1 MMNFASMKFFL
12 VGLTLTAMLS
22 ACSDDETSDL
32 IPEPSISISALE
44 SEIGALNFSINVENA
59 EQCAY
64 VCMNANESLPT
75 TADEIFATGTS
86 IKLTDK
92 NKLSIRVPV
101 DKQITYAVIA
111 AAANQTGKTISNK
124 LQLTPLK
131 DEDPGTEDP
140 EPKPEQ
146 IDITFSTGELLYLPN
161 GMLLINLFET
171 DNTNVYQTQIKLE
184 GIENN
189 GA

>member
-124 LQLTPLK
+124 LHPAQRRRPR
-131 DEDPGTEDP
+131 DGRSRTETGANRYHFFNRR
-140 EPKPEQ
+140 
-146 IDITFSTGELLYLPN
+146 ITLS
-161 GMLLINLFET
+161 
-171 DNTNVYQTQIKLE
+171 
-184 GIENN
+184 
-189 GA
+189 A

>member
-1 MMNFASMKFFL
+1 MNFASMKFFL

-92 NKLSIRVPV
+92 NFRSEFPSTSRLHMPLS
-101 DKQITYAVIA
+101 
-111 AAANQTGKTISNK
+111 
-124 LQLTPLK
+124 LQLRTRRARQFP
-131 DEDPGTEDP
+131 TN
-140 EPKPEQ
+140 
-146 IDITFSTGELLYLPN
+146 YNLPRSKTKTQGRKIPN
-161 GMLLINLFET
+161 RNRSKSISLF
-171 DNTNVYQTQIKLE
+171 QQ
-184 GIENN
+184 ENYFICLT
-189 GA
+189 ACY

>member
-1 MMNFASMKFFL
+1 MNFASMKFFL

-75 TADEIFATGTS
+75 TADEIFATGSEFPSTS
-86 IKLTDK
+86 RLHMP
-92 NKLSIRVPV
+92 LS
-101 DKQITYAVIA
+101 
-111 AAANQTGKTISNK
+111 
-124 LQLTPLK
+124 LQLRTRRARQFP
-131 DEDPGTEDP
+131 TN
-140 EPKPEQ
+140 
-146 IDITFSTGELLYLPN
+146 YNLPRSKTKTQGRKIPN
-161 GMLLINLFET
+161 RNRSKSISLF
-171 DNTNVYQTQIKLE
+171 QQ
-184 GIENN
+184 ENYFICLT
-189 GA
+189 ACY

>member
-1 MMNFASMKFFL
+1 MQKSRKNAH
-12 VGLTLTAMLS
+12 
-22 ACSDDETSDL
+22 
-32 IPEPSISISALE
+32 
-44 SEIGALNFSINVENA
+44 LNFTIGT
-59 EQCAY
+59 
-64 VCMNANESLPT
+64 NEFC
-75 TADEIFATGTS
+75 DY
-86 IKLTDK
+86 
-92 NKLSIRVPV
+92 
-101 DKQITYAVIA
+101 TYAVIA

-171 DNTNVYQTQIKLE
+171 DNTSVYQTQIKLE

>member
-1 MMNFASMKFFL
+1 MNFASMKFFL

-146 IDITFSTGELLYLPN
+146 IDITFSYCVFT
-161 GMLLINLFET
+161 T
-171 DNTNVYQTQIKLE
+171 DYYSIFYR
-184 GIENN
+184 
-189 GA
+189 

>member
-111 AAANQTGKTISNK
+111 AAAN
-124 LQLTPLK
+124 
-131 DEDPGTEDP
+131 
-140 EPKPEQ
+140 
-146 IDITFSTGELLYLPN
+146 
-161 GMLLINLFET
+161 
-171 DNTNVYQTQIKLE
+171 
-184 GIENN
+184 
-189 GA
+189 

>member
-111 AAANQTGKTISNK
+111 AAANQTGKTPRSKTKTQGRKIPNRNRSKSISLFQQENYFIC
-124 LQLTPLK
+124 LTAC
-131 DEDPGTEDP
+131 
-140 EPKPEQ
+140 
-146 IDITFSTGELLYLPN
+146 Y
-161 GMLLINLFET
+161 
-171 DNTNVYQTQIKLE
+171 
-184 GIENN
+184 
-189 GA
+189 

>member
-1 MMNFASMKFFL
+1 MFSVKRPS
-12 VGLTLTAMLS
+12 V
-22 ACSDDETSDL
+22 SD
-32 IPEPSISISALE
+32 
-44 SEIGALNFSINVENA
+44 NV
-59 EQCAY
+59 
-64 VCMNANESLPT
+64 
-75 TADEIFATGTS
+75 
-86 IKLTDK
+86 
-92 NKLSIRVPV
+92 V
-101 DKQITYAVIA
+101 DKHVNACHFQAGGMFHFVLYAVGNALGDGGNVQTIPHFDMQCDD
-111 AAANQTGKTISNK
+111 QTGKTISNK

-171 DNTNVYQTQIKLE
+171 DNTSVYQTQIKLE

>member
-1 MMNFASMKFFL
+1 MNFASMKFFL

-111 AAANQTGKTISNK
+111 AAANQTGKTISKQITTYPAQKTKTQGRKIPNRNRSK
-124 LQLTPLK
+124 SISLFQQENYFICLTAC
-131 DEDPGTEDP
+131 
-140 EPKPEQ
+140 
-146 IDITFSTGELLYLPN
+146 Y
-161 GMLLINLFET
+161 
-171 DNTNVYQTQIKLE
+171 
-184 GIENN
+184 
-189 GA
+189 

>member
-1 MMNFASMKFFL
+1 MRLRLHERERIA
-12 VGLTLTAMLS
+12 
-22 ACSDDETSDL
+22 
-32 IPEPSISISALE
+32 
-44 SEIGALNFSINVENA
+44 
-59 EQCAY
+59 
-64 VCMNANESLPT
+64 PT

-111 AAANQTGKTISNK
+111 AAANQTGKTISTNYNLPRSK
-124 LQLTPLK
+124 TKTQGRK
-131 DEDPGTEDP
+131 IP

-171 DNTNVYQTQIKLE
+171 DNTSVYQTQIKLE

>member
-64 VCMNANESLPT
+64 VCMNANESLHYEGFFVAPL
-75 TADEIFATGTS
+75 GHK
-86 IKLTDK
+86 IK
-92 NKLSIRVPV
+92 
-101 DKQITYAVIA
+101 VIA
-111 AAANQTGKTISNK
+111 DYVGPMDGFTA
-124 LQLTPLK
+124 L
-131 DEDPGTEDP
+131 
-140 EPKPEQ
+140 
-146 IDITFSTGELLYLPN
+146 
-161 GMLLINLFET
+161 
-171 DNTNVYQTQIKLE
+171 
-184 GIENN
+184 
-189 GA
+189 

>member
-1 MMNFASMKFFL
+1 M
-12 VGLTLTAMLS
+12 G
-22 ACSDDETSDL
+22 
-32 IPEPSISISALE
+32 
-44 SEIGALNFSINVENA
+44 SEM
-59 EQCAY
+59 C
-64 VCMNANESLPT
+64 
-75 TADEIFATGTS
+75 
-86 IKLTDK
+86 
-92 NKLSIRVPV
+92 IR
-101 DKQITYAVIA
+101 DSA

-171 DNTNVYQTQIKLE
+171 DNTSVYQTQIKLE

>member
-111 AAANQTGKTISNK
+111 AACEPDGQDNFQQITTYPAQRRRPRDGRSRTETGANRYHFFNRR
-124 LQLTPLK
+124 
-131 DEDPGTEDP
+131 
-140 EPKPEQ
+140 
-146 IDITFSTGELLYLPN
+146 ITLS
-161 GMLLINLFET
+161 
-171 DNTNVYQTQIKLE
+171 
-184 GIENN
+184 
-189 GA
+189 A

>member
-1 MMNFASMKFFL
+1 MGCCFFK
-12 VGLTLTAMLS
+12 
-22 ACSDDETSDL
+22 
-32 IPEPSISISALE
+32 
-44 SEIGALNFSINVENA
+44 
-59 EQCAY
+59 
-64 VCMNANESLPT
+64 SLPT

-131 DEDPGTEDP
+131 DEYPGTEDP

-171 DNTNVYQTQIKLE
+171 DNTSVYQTQIKLE

>member
-64 VCMNANESLPT
+64 HPLVFVCQPL
-75 TADEIFATGTS
+75 
-86 IKLTDK
+86 
-92 NKLSIRVPV
+92 LSIFE
-101 DKQITYAVIA
+101 
-111 AAANQTGKTISNK
+111 QTVYYLT
-124 LQLTPLK
+124 LQ
-131 DEDPGTEDP
+131 
-140 EPKPEQ
+140 
-146 IDITFSTGELLYLPN
+146 FH
-161 GMLLINLFET
+161 LIPQYF
-171 DNTNVYQTQIKLE
+171 
-184 GIENN
+184 
-189 GA
+189 

>member
-1 MMNFASMKFFL
+1 MNFASMKFFL

-92 NKLSIRVPV
+92 NKLRSEFPSTSRLHMPL
-101 DKQITYAVIA
+101 
-111 AAANQTGKTISNK
+111 S
-124 LQLTPLK
+124 LQLRTRRARQFP
-131 DEDPGTEDP
+131 TN
-140 EPKPEQ
+140 
-146 IDITFSTGELLYLPN
+146 YNLPRSKTKTQGRKIPN
-161 GMLLINLFET
+161 RNRSKSISLF
-171 DNTNVYQTQIKLE
+171 QQ
-184 GIENN
+184 ENYFICLT
-189 GA
+189 ACY

>member
-1 MMNFASMKFFL
+1 MNFASMKFFL

-75 TADEIFATGTS
+75 TADEFSQPERALNSRTRTNFRSEFPSTS
-86 IKLTDK
+86 RLHMP
-92 NKLSIRVPV
+92 LS
-101 DKQITYAVIA
+101 
-111 AAANQTGKTISNK
+111 
-124 LQLTPLK
+124 LQLRTRRARQFPTNYNLPRSK
-131 DEDPGTEDP
+131 TKTQDGRSRTETGANRYHFFNRR
-140 EPKPEQ
+140 
-146 IDITFSTGELLYLPN
+146 ITLS
-161 GMLLINLFET
+161 
-171 DNTNVYQTQIKLE
+171 
-184 GIENN
+184 
-189 GA
+189 A

>member
-1 MMNFASMKFFL
+1 MRLRLHERERIA
-12 VGLTLTAMLS
+12 
-22 ACSDDETSDL
+22 
-32 IPEPSISISALE
+32 
-44 SEIGALNFSINVENA
+44 
-59 EQCAY
+59 
-64 VCMNANESLPT
+64 PT

-111 AAANQTGKTISNK
+111 AAANQTGKTISTNYN
-124 LQLTPLK
+124 LPRSK

-146 IDITFSTGELLYLPN
+146 IDITF
-161 GMLLINLFET
+161 
-171 DNTNVYQTQIKLE
+171 QQ
-184 GIENN
+184 ENYFICLT
-189 GA
+189 ACY

>member
-1 MMNFASMKFFL
+1 MNFASMKFFL

-75 TADEIFATGTS
+75 TADEIFATC
-86 IKLTDK
+86 
-92 NKLSIRVPV
+92 
-101 DKQITYAVIA
+101 
-111 AAANQTGKTISNK
+111 
-124 LQLTPLK
+124 
-131 DEDPGTEDP
+131 
-140 EPKPEQ
+140 
-146 IDITFSTGELLYLPN
+146 LLYTSDAAD
-161 GMLLINLFET
+161 E
-171 DNTNVYQTQIKLE
+171 
-184 GIENN
+184 
-189 GA
+189 

>member
-1 MMNFASMKFFL
+1 MKF
-12 VGLTLTAMLS
+12 S
-22 ACSDDETSDL
+22 Q
-32 IPEPSISISALE
+32 PER
-44 SEIGALNFSINVENA
+44 ALNSRTRTNFRS
-59 EQCAY
+59 
-64 VCMNANESLPT
+64 ESRRQ
-75 TADEIFATGTS
+75 ADYICRYRCSCEPDGQDNFH
-86 IKLTDK
+86 
-92 NKLSIRVPV
+92 
-101 DKQITYAVIA
+101 
-111 AAANQTGKTISNK
+111 K
-124 LQLTPLK
+124 LQLPRLK

-171 DNTNVYQTQIKLE
+171 DNTSVYQTQIKLE